1 VNTGPARDNPQNR
14 TVRSFPTDD
23 TVFGDFVRA
32 WATTPAIRDP
42 ADLQHAL
49 RVRYPAALVRAQ
61 DEFGRLG
68 SGGTVWYVF
77 RYGVKD
83 IAEADVELVEE
94 SGAWA
99 IVDNERRFVAASEA
113 FAAIVDASV
122 EQLAGHAV
130 EDFTSPADP
139 TIREDLRA
147 MWDEFKRGG
156 RFASTIRYNYPDGR
170 PRELAFEIV
179 GDVEGQGRHRLTVA
193 VIPSERQ
200 S

>member
-1 VNTGPARDNPQNR
+1 VNRDPARDSPQNR
-14 TVRSFPTDD
+14 AVRSFPTPDA
-23 TVFGDFVRA
+23 VFGAFVRT
-32 WATTPAIRDP
+32 WANAPAIRDP

-68 SGGTVWYVF
+68 SSGTVWYAF
-77 RYGVKD
+77 RHGVKD

-99 IVDNERRFVAASEA
+99 IIDDQRRFVAASEA

-130 EDFTSPADP
+130 EDFTNPADP
-139 TIREDLRA
+139 TIQDDLRA
-147 MWDEFKRGG
+147 MWDEFKRAG

-179 GDVEGQGRHRLTVA
+179 ADAEGQARHRLTVA
-193 VIPSERQ
+193 VIPSEPQ

>member
-1 VNTGPARDNPQNR
+1 VNRDPARDSPQNR
-14 TVRSFPTDD
+14 AVRSFPTPDA
-23 TVFGDFVRA
+23 VFGAFVRT
-32 WATTPAIRDP
+32 WANAPAIRDP

-68 SGGTVWYVF
+68 SSGTVWYAF
-77 RYGVKD
+77 RHGVKD

-94 SGAWA
+94 
-99 IVDNERRFVAASEA
+99 SEA

-130 EDFTSPADP
+130 EDFTNPADP
-139 TIREDLRA
+139 TIQDDLRA
-147 MWDEFKRGG
+147 MWDEFKRAG

-179 GDVEGQGRHRLTVA
+179 ADAEGQARHRLTVA
-193 VIPSERQ
+193 VIPSEPQ